1 MTETDHKQ
9 LHVAAIAFPFGSHAA
24 QVLNITRGLAAAAP
38 PSVTFSFFSTAK
50 SNLSLFGSSS
60 CPGFDNIKV
69 YDVDDGIPQNHVLSG
84 NPMEEIGLFSK
95 AAPHSLRKAIDKAVS
110 DTNIKITCLTS
121 DAFLPMTCS
130 IAEEL
135 GVPWIPVFAPSASSL
150 TCHVHTDLIRQMLE
164 GKGDDELLSFV
175 PGLESIRSRDLPH
188 EILRNLDSPF
198 GKMLHTMGS
207 MISHATVVAIN
218 TFQELESDAINDLN
232 SKLKLCL
239 AVGPLTV
246 VSPPS
251 ATTLEDPHGC
261 LPWLDVQKPASV
273 AYVSFGTSATPPPHE
288 LFALAQG
295 LEASG
300 VPFLW
305 SLKDSLKVHL
315 PDGFSNRTSA
325 RGKMVPWTP
334 QTKIL
339 EHSALGVFVTH
350 CGWNS
355 VLESIMAGIPLIYRP
370 FFGDQDLIARL
381 ASNVW
386 EIGVD
391 VDDGVFTKDGT
402 VKALD
407 LILCKKEGE
416 KIKGNVAALKEKA
429 KQAVGPTGS
438 TSNNFKR
445 FLEIVT
451 NSPQI
456 N

>member
-1 MTETDHKQ
+1 MSEIDNRQ
-9 LHVAAIAFPFGSHAA
+9 LHVASIAFPFGSHAA

-38 PSVTFSFFSTAK
+38 SVTFSFFSTAK
-50 SNLSLFGSSS
+50 SNLSLFGPSSSSS

-69 YDVDDGIPQNHVLSG
+69 YAVDDGIPENHVLSG
-84 NPMEEIGLFSK
+84 NPIEEIGLFSE
-95 AAPHSLRKAIDKAVS
+95 AAPRSFRKAIDKAVF
-110 DTNIKITCLTS
+110 DTNIKVTCLTS

-135 GVPWIPVFAPSASSL
+135 GVPWVPVFAPTVCSHL
-150 TCHVHTDLIRQMLE
+150 PC
-164 GKGDDELLSFV
+164 KGDDELLSFV

-188 EILRNLDSPF
+188 EICRNLDSPF
-198 GKMLHTMGS
+198 GQMLHTMGLT
-207 MISHATVVAIN
+207 ISRATAVAIN
-218 TFQELESDAINDLN
+218 SFQELEWDAIKDLN

-251 ATTLEDPHGC
+251 TTTFEDPYGC
-261 LPWLDVQKPASV
+261 LPWLDNQTPASV
-273 AYVSFGTSATPPPHE
+273 AYVSFGTSATPPPDE
-288 LFALAQG
+288 LLALAQG
-295 LEASG
+295 IEASG

-305 SLKDSLKVHL
+305 SLKDSVKAHL
-315 PDGFSNRTSA
+315 PDGFSERTYE

-355 VLESIMAGIPLIYRP
+355 VLESIMAGVPMIYRP

-381 ASNVW
+381 VSNVW

-391 VDDGVFTKDGT
+391 VGDGVFTKEGT

-407 LILCKKEGE
+407 LILCKKEG
-416 KIKGNVAALKEKA
+416 KIIKDKATTLKEQA
-429 KQAVGPTGS
+429 KQAVAPTGS
-438 TSNNFKR
+438 TSNNFR
-445 FLEIVT
+445 RLLEIVT
-451 NSPQI
+451 KSPHTK
-456 N
+456 